1 MVMIAEP
8 ILIVDDD
15 PFVLGLL
22 AHVGESRGVPV
33 VGVRTADEAEAA
45 MAGRAFGVAIVDL
58 RLGSESGLDLA
69 KRLRARDAS
78 IETIV
83 ISADRRLS
91 SALES
96 FEQDV
101 FAFLPKPLDPAHV
114 FATVERAMER
124 RRDAVERRRL
134 TWELALLN
142 QVAEIVASSLEI
154 EAVLQRAVDRLL
166 VAFDSRWA
174 LVRLTPISGG
184 RPVVTAAAGGSTAQ
198 MEAVY
203 HGATGRLPSDDVF
216 AHGRPVRVDASNRD
230 VYASK
235 LPVAV
240 EWQSAISVP
249 ITSGAQLLGV
259 ISLVSSNRATF
270 SDDDERILV
279 TIGRQFGVAVANAQ
293 LYQRVHRAKVEWER
307 TFDAI
312 SDPIAVFDAERR
324 TMRVN
329 AALAA
334 LRGWRITETQGHAC
348 SDTGLCGAEGPD
360 CLVGR
365 ALADGRQ
372 HSQEVVTADERIFAV
387 TALPVQGAAA
397 VVLFAKEVTEE
408 RLQARRLSALSAELT
423 STNATLTV
431 TVDRLQATQMQL
443 VQSEKLSAIGQLVA
457 GVAHEL
463 NNPLTSVIGYAQLV
477 QEAIGQHPELSVA
490 ADSMLD
496 DVARVLSE
504 ADRAARIV
512 RNLLTFARRQTSER
526 TRTDLADLCRRV
538 MALRTYDHQVRHLRV
553 SVELAENLPPVY
565 VDDGQIQQALLNLVL
580 NAEQALRGEAE
591 PRLQVRL
598 IGEPASSSLLVS
610 VTDTG
615 HGIEPENLTR
625 VFDPFFTTRGVGEGT
640 GLGLSIVYGIVRD
653 HGGQIWVESAKGETT
668 FFVRLPARFSEAP
681 GQARQAAVVAHAD
694 GVSRDF
700 FVAVLAG
707 WGYSVRSAATL
718 REALEQ
724 VRGGDAD
731 LLVLDPALV
740 EPDVALWRQVWAAG
754 STRMRMVALDA
765 PAVKDDAARFLRTA
779 ATVVL
784 APPFD
789 LPNIWAA
796 TLATPRRAN

>member
-1 MVMIAEP
+1 MAMIAEP

-22 AHVGESRGVPV
+22 THVGEGRGLQV

-45 MAGRAFGVAIVDL
+45 MAGRPFGVAIVDL
-58 RLGSESGLDLA
+58 RLGSESGLDLV

-142 QVAEIVASSLEI
+142 EVAEIVASSLEI
-154 EAVLQRAVDRLL
+154 DAVLQRAVDRLL
-166 VAFDSRWA
+166 VTFDSQFA
-174 LVRLTPISGG
+174 FVRLTPITGG
-184 RPVVTAAAGGSTAQ
+184 RPVVTVGAGIAPAQ
-198 MEAVY
+198 LEAIYREVK
-203 HGATGRLPSDDVF
+203 GRVPSDEVF
-216 AHGRPVRVDASNRD
+216 ETGRPVRVGAANKAD
-230 VYASK
+230 YGSK
-235 LPVAV
+235 IPPDIS
-240 EWQSAISVP
+240 WQCTISVP
-249 ITSGAQLLGV
+249 ITAGPQLLGV
-259 ISLVSSNRATF
+259 ITLVSSNREAF

-329 AALAA
+329 VALAA
-334 LRGWRITETQGHAC
+334 LRGWRITETQGRAC
-348 SDTGLCGAEGPD
+348 SDTGLCGADGPE

-372 HSQEVVTADERIFAV
+372 HSQEVVTTDERIFAV

-408 RLQARRLSALSAELT
+408 RLQARRLRALSAELT
-423 STNATLTV
+423 TTNAKLTV

-496 DVARVLSE
+496 DIARVLSE
-504 ADRAARIV
+504 SDRAARIV

-538 MALRTYDHQVRHLRV
+538 VALRTYDHQVRHLQV
-553 SVELAENLPPVY
+553 AVELAEDLPPVY
-565 VDDGQIQQALLNLVL
+565 IDDGQIQQALLNLIL

-591 PRLQVRL
+591 PRLRLRL
-598 IGEPASSSLLVS
+598 IAEPASSSLLVS
-610 VTDTG
+610 VTDSG
-615 HGIEPENLTR
+615 HGIDPENLPR

-668 FFVRLPARFSEAP
+668 FFVRLPARFSEEP
-681 GQARQAAVVAHAD
+681 GQPRQAAIVAHGD

-707 WGYSVRSAATL
+707 WGYSVRSAANV
-718 REALEQ
+718 RDALEQ

-740 EPDVALWRQVWAAG
+740 EPDVAVWREVWAKG
-754 STRMRMVALDA
+754 STRMRLLALDA
-765 PAVKDDAARFLRTA
+765 PAIKEDAARFLREA
-779 ATVVL
+779 ATAVV